1 MIDDLAGYLAP
12 TSFVNSDAL
21 PIVELAADIT
31 RGAGDPV
38 ERACRLVYAVRDGI
52 RYTAYQLELE
62 PQALQATHVLET
74 GRGWC
79 VSKSVLLA
87 ALCRAARIPCRLAY
101 ANVRNHM
108 ATRKLLEY
116 MGTDVFY
123 YHGYNEIYLAGRWV
137 KATVAFNRS
146 LCEKAHVGPL
156 DFDGVHDSI
165 YHPYDLQGQRVYGVS
180 ARLRLVRR
188 RAVRSHHH
196 HIPRSLPEYPLSA
209 GERHG
214 GAGWRFRG
222 RDRPRIDWW
231 LMRRRCAVTGHWPCP
246 LSRFAVARRAGS
258 RNSCWIQAPAKAI

>member
-87 ALCRAARIPCRLAY
+87 ALCRAAQIPCRLAY

-146 LCEKAHVGPL
+146 LCEKARVGPL

-165 YHPYDLQGQRVYGVS
+165 YHPYDLQGQRYMEYLHDYGSFADVPYEAIITTFREVYPNIRSPLASGTAAPGGDFEAEI
-180 ARLRLVRR
+180 ARE
-188 RAVRSHHH
+188 ST
-196 HIPRSLPEYPLSA
+196 
-209 GERHG
+209 G
-214 GAGWRFRG
+214 G
-222 RDRPRIDWW
+222 
-231 LMRRRCAVTGHWPCP
+231 
-246 LSRFAVARRAGS
+246 
-258 RNSCWIQAPAKAI
+258 